1 MYTNRTNRPTRSQRD
16 AADRALWLDLAIRFL
31 DAEKD
36 ERGYI
41 YRDDATRELWLSSAS
56 ALMQLGQMIARGDDE
71 ATAYSHWCTWPGT
84 GELVDA

>member
-1 MYTNRTNRPTRSQRD
+1 MYTNRSNRPTRSQRD

-31 DAEKD
+31 DAEEH

-41 YRDDATRELWLSSAS
+41 YRDDATRELWLSSED
-56 ALMQLGQMIARGDDE
+56 ALIKLGQMLERGDDE
-71 ATAYSHWCTWPGT
+71 ATAYSEWCTWPGT